1 MLLRIPLGCLK
12 PLMCMFV
19 AVGAL
24 SACPRGAFAQRVYN
38 LSEVTRIPVAMQAPG
53 LSLPNGFDLAA
64 VRDTVIITYVVD
76 TTGRVDPASITIV
89 RPGDPTVR
97 RALIAAVRQEVY
109 SAGRVAAAA
118 VPVRLKRQLPMPLPP
133 PVARAPIASIRA
145 RVRALVGPGPF
156 RVPPLRHRYQRREYC
171 EGDYCGCDYGVWEAT
186 TTIPVFP
193 AEFDTL
199 GPAFV
204 LGRGE
209 RFDAMRGYHH
219 VLRPSVVIVLDTVPE
234 HYHGH
239 RLVPGD
245 TLYLREYTGEITYDA
260 WYRDSVINV
269 HVFWAPEDNE
279 PKGALVQAGTQ
290 EWWVPIRTA
299 AGRGGW
305 IRVRDPAQIQG
316 PNPWCVPTADSTIW

>member
-1 MLLRIPLGCLK
+1 
-12 PLMCMFV
+12 MCMSV

-24 SACPRGAFAQRVYN
+24 SACRPGAPAQRIYD
-38 LSEVTRIPVAMQAPG
+38 LSEVTGIPLAIQAPG
-53 LSLPNGFDLAA
+53 LSLPNGFDLAT

-109 SAGRVAAAA
+109 SAGRVAAVA
-118 VPVRLKRQLPMPLPP
+118 VPVRLKRQLPM
-133 PVARAPIASIRA
+133 SIRA
-145 RVRALVGPGPF
+145 RVDALVGSGPF
-156 RVPPLRHRYQRREYC
+156 RVPPLRHRYQRREHC

-199 GPAFV
+199 GPPV
-204 LGRGE
+204 ELGRGE

-219 VLRPSVVIVLDTVPE
+219 VLRPSVVIVLDDLSE
-234 HYHGH
+234 DYYGH

-245 TLYLREYTGEITYDA
+245 TLYLRQYTGEMTYDA

-269 HVFWAPEDNE
+269 RAFWAPEDKD
-279 PKGALVQAGTQ
+279 PKGALIQTGTE

-305 IRVRDPAQIQG
+305 IRVRDPAQIRG
-316 PNPWCVPTADSTIW
+316 PNPLCVPTAVSTIW